1 MVNQRTPI
9 YEKIGG
15 SPYQL
20 HLKNEKMKHTSITI
34 ALALFATIANA
45 QNITGSHQVRVD
57 DEVKKLQVEYD
68 DVDTKGQDVVIGT
81 ERGTNLK

>member
-1 MVNQRTPI
+1 
-9 YEKIGG
+9 
-15 SPYQL
+15 
-20 HLKNEKMKHTSITI
+20 MKQIAIIIAQALICTS
-34 ALALFATIANA
+34 ANA

-68 DVDTKGQDVVIGT
+68 DVNTKGQDVVIGT